1 MKVKTFNRI
10 GNEDKQD
17 FENQINRFIKN
28 KEVIDIK
35 YQTAL
40 AIAASDQMGTTWEF
54 EENVLVIY
62 EEDN

>member
-17 FENQINRFIKN
+17 FENQINGFIKN
-28 KEVIDIK
+28 KEIIDIK

-40 AIAASDQMGTTWEF
+40 AIAASDQMGSTGDF
-54 EENVLVIY
+54 EENVLVMY

>member
-40 AIAASDQMGTTWEF
+40 AIAASDQMGITGEF
-54 EENVLVIY
+54 EENVLVMY